1 MEKEWKHD
9 IYSLDLYEKY
19 DEIFKHINDLIAILN
34 EDLKVE
40 YINEKIHNK
49 ELLYSK
55 EDLIGNSPLKFI
67 HPDDID
73 KSIYLFRKAVKVGNA
88 KGKIRFKTKLG
99 NYIWLESN
107 GCCYYDNRGKMKF
120 IIISR
125 DITEQKIKEE
135 IKSSIVSIVENSIDA
150 IIGKK
155 LDGTIIYWNLGAEKI
170 FGYKQEE
177 IIGKSIDILY
187 PEKTKLDLNQIR
199 AKIVNGLNV
208 NCIETVMLKKGKE
221 QIDVSLTF
229 SSIKDEYGSVIGI
242 SLIAR
247 DITRKKIMEKQLK
260 ESENKLKNI
269 NKILKVQVME
279 RTKNLMISLKKIRD
293 AYNRIEFYEDLFTH
307 DMRNIFQ
314 NLIMGIELI
323 RQDLK
328 NKKHMEHFEEI
339 YILIKNQISKGSR
352 LISNILNLSK
362 LENSRLKLKKIA
374 LIPTL
379 EKSIQSLRENF
390 PQKSIKLSMNTLND
404 KLYIKG
410 NELIKDVFENLLINA
425 VVHNQNQIIEIII
438 KISKVQYKN
447 IKMIRLEFIDNGIG
461 IEPYRKKVIFKRG
474 YQNEKIKRRIGLGLT
489 FVGRVIEKYGGK
501 IFVEDKIRHDY
512 KKGSKFVLLIPE
524 VN

>member
-1 MEKEWKHD
+1 MCNNLEKEWKHD

-221 QIDVSLTF
+221 QITE
-229 SSIKDEYGSVIGI
+229 SII
-242 SLIAR
+242 SAFP
-247 DITRKKIMEKQLK
+247 
-260 ESENKLKNI
+260 
-269 NKILKVQVME
+269 
-279 RTKNLMISLKKIRD
+279 
-293 AYNRIEFYEDLFTH
+293 Y
-307 DMRNIFQ
+307 
-314 NLIMGIELI
+314 
-323 RQDLK
+323 
-328 NKKHMEHFEEI
+328 
-339 YILIKNQISKGSR
+339 
-352 LISNILNLSK
+352 
-362 LENSRLKLKKIA
+362 
-374 LIPTL
+374 PTW
-379 EKSIQSLRENF
+379 
-390 PQKSIKLSMNTLND
+390 
-404 KLYIKG
+404 
-410 NELIKDVFENLLINA
+410 
-425 VVHNQNQIIEIII
+425 
-438 KISKVQYKN
+438 
-447 IKMIRLEFIDNGIG
+447 
-461 IEPYRKKVIFKRG
+461 
-474 YQNEKIKRRIGLGLT
+474 
-489 FVGRVIEKYGGK
+489 
-501 IFVEDKIRHDY
+501 
-512 KKGSKFVLLIPE
+512 
-524 VN
+524 